1 MKEKDNENKFL
12 RPRLILVEGAEE
24 YFLLIELF
32 KRLGYEDIEVGNYE
46 GNNNLGNFM
55 NSMVKLTNYKK
66 NVKVIGILRDCEN
79 NRQAGFQSIQSALE
93 KVGLPVPNEE
103 DSFAPNTNVAVI
115 VRLIPISVDEGC
127 LEDIFIQSL
136 SEDEALKPANDYVDK
151 LIEMKL
157 KLRHKKALVHAYLA
171 SKPEPYKLIGTAA
184 KCNYWDFEHIAFKQ
198 LIDFIEA
205 VEKQPI

>member
-1 MKEKDNENKFL
+1 MKEQEKENKFL

-32 KRLGYEDIEVGNYE
+32 KRLGHEDIEVGNYK
-46 GNNNLGNFM
+46 GNDNLGNFVK
-55 NSMVKLTNYKK
+55 SMVKLTNYKK
-66 NVKVIGILRDCEN
+66 NVKVIGILRDCEK
-79 NRQAGFQSIQSALE
+79 NRRAGFQSIQSALGR
-93 KVGLPVPNEE
+93 VSLPVPNEE
-103 DSFAPNTNVAVI
+103 DSFASNNDVAVI
-115 VRLIPISVDEGC
+115 VRLIPVNVDEGC

-136 SEDEALKPANDYVDK
+136 SEDEALKPASDYVDK

-157 KLRHKKALVHAYLA
+157 KLKRKKALVHAYLA

-184 KCNYWDFEHIAFKQ
+184 KCNYWDFENSAFKQ
-198 LIDFIEA
+198 LIDFIEI